1 MQTRLG
7 SFVLACAIVALAC
20 GPANRSAPS
29 PRDRDLLT
37 HAEIVSASREGSD
50 LYEVLQAMRP
60 HFLQA
65 PLGIQRG
72 SAPQGTAVY
81 VDSKRV
87 GGIEA
92 LRTIFAGNINE
103 VRYLGPTQA
112 QNELGPTASMGALL
126 VTLRRPSDRTDTTF
140 GVTPVPLTIPR

>member
-1 MQTRLG
+1 MQTRPG
-7 SFVLACAIVALAC
+7 SFVVACAIAALAC

-29 PRDRDLLT
+29 PRNRDLLT

-50 LYEVLQAMRP
+50 LYEALQALRP
-60 HFLQA
+60 QFLQA

-87 GGIEA
+87 GGIEV
-92 LRTIFAGNINE
+92 LRTIFAGNIDE
-103 VRYLGPTQA
+103 VRYLGPTQS
-112 QNELGPTASMGALL
+112 QNELGPTASMGALM
-126 VTLRRPSDRTDTTF
+126 VKLRRPSDRIDTTF
-140 GVTPVPLTIPR
+140 EVTPAPLTTPR